1 MSIFVLYSSF
11 HVGPCYQNPNSEV
24 GIVAKLSNGCSRPCA
39 LLISLIGAFGGL
51 MRVGYFGFNWVDLVL
66 GLVFFSFGKS
76 GVLIVIYV
84 MIADM
89 SDLRWRA
96 ICSWGID
103 WGIGVS
109 VWSVPL
115 IEVIIENIAA

>member
-1 MSIFVLYSSF
+1 
-11 HVGPCYQNPNSEV
+11 
-24 GIVAKLSNGCSRPCA
+24 
-39 LLISLIGAFGGL
+39 
-51 MRVGYFGFNWVDLVL
+51 VGYYGFKWVDLVV

-96 ICSWGID
+96 ICSWGMD

-115 IEVIIENIAA
+115 IGEIIRNIAA